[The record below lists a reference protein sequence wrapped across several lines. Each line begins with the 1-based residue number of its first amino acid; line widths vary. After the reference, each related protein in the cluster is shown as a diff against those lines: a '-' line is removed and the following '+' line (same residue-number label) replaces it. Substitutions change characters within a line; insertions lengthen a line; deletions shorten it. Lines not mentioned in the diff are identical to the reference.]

1 MLQLVIVHEALVAL
15 LALPFLDEGRN
26 EVYSRLICDDIARNK
41 SACHSEAA
49 EAELRGAFLI
59 RIVTHEILSEVLHVV
74 NVKSHVVAESVRLEQ
89 SGDAFVKHIV
99 QIAAHDVQRS
109 EILQHQLGD
118 GQMNV
123 PIGDSR
129 LCQIERQL
137 VAVADYLIDVPL
149 LLGELAAGR
158 QGTGEIRGV
167 VHIILGTGVDHHQF
181 ARLDDLVVQMIVQ
194 SLTMLGK
201 DCRERHAPTFAE
213 GHTLHLADNLL
224 LDDPD
229 LDAVAGHSMHPLSE
243 SSGIINLLDLT
254 LLLDKP
260 HRDDSLHEFL
270 GGVLAAVLV
279 DRGDTGH
286 ILIGYSHKGGEFHRV
301 VVAARRKE
309 MNIPACGQ
317 SLSDGDVQRTVRC

>member
-1 MLQLVIVHEALVAL
+1 M
-15 LALPFLDEGRN
+15 
-26 EVYSRLICDDIARNK
+26 
-41 SACHSEAA
+41 
-49 EAELRGAFLI
+49 
-59 RIVTHEILSEVLHVV
+59 
-74 NVKSHVVAESVRLEQ
+74 
-89 SGDAFVKHIV
+89 KHIV

-158 QGTGEIRGV
+158 QGAGEIRGV
-167 VHIILGTGVDHHQF
+167 VHIILGTGVDHHQL
-181 ARLDDLVVQMIVQ
+181 AWLDDLVVQMIVQ

-224 LDDPD
+224 LDDPA

-243 SSGIINLLDLT
+243 SSGIVDLLDLA
-254 LLLDKP
+254 LFLDKP